1 MVKSLKILLIIRLNK
16 FINLKEEF
24 GSGDEDLANYSFVY
38 QRMKRDK
45 LIYEDYKQTEFMYFL
60 LVFEINIKRI
70 KPKNQL
76 GKTDLRE
83 SIYNSI
89 K

>member
-1 MVKSLKILLIIRLNK
+1 MLD
-16 FINLKEEF
+16 EF
-24 GSGDEDLANYSFVY
+24 GNGDENLANYSFVY
-38 QRMKRDK
+38 HRMVKDK
-45 LIYEDYKQTEFMYFL
+45 FIYEDYKQTEFMFFL
-60 LVFEINIKRI
+60 LDFNINIKRI

-83 SIYNSI
+83 SIYNSV